1 MSKTF
6 NNKSSVIIF
15 LILFIIKMCLCE
27 EDKCI
32 TSTSPKYE
40 EYFMEHEVTQKE
52 AKIVFDQVK
61 DELLN
66 CKYIFLI
73 KKINYFTFFFS
84 ENICFAKIIKRG
96 MIFKW

>member
-6 NNKSSVIIF
+6 INQSTVIII
-15 LILFIIKMCLCE
+15 LIFIIKMCLCE

-40 EYFMEHEVTQKE
+40 EFFMEHEVTQKE
-52 AKIVFDQVK
+52 AKIVFDKIK

-66 CKYIFLI
+66 CKY
-73 KKINYFTFFFS
+73 FFF
-84 ENICFAKIIKRG
+84 
-96 MIFKW
+96 IFN

>member
-6 NNKSSVIIF
+6 INQSTVIIF
-15 LILFIIKMCLCE
+15 LIFIIKMCLCE

-40 EYFMEHEVTQKE
+40 EFFMEHEVTQKE
-52 AKIVFDQVK
+52 AKIVFDKIK

-66 CKYIFLI
+66 CKY
-73 KKINYFTFFFS
+73 FFS
-84 ENICFAKIIKRG
+84 
-96 MIFKW
+96 

>member
-6 NNKSSVIIF
+6 INQSTVIIF
-15 LILFIIKMCLCE
+15 LIFIIKMCLCE

-40 EYFMEHEVTQKE
+40 EFFMEHEVTQKE
-52 AKIVFDQVK
+52 AKIVFDKIK

-66 CKYIFLI
+66 CKYFFLI
-73 KKINYFTFFFS
+73 KKN
-84 ENICFAKIIKRG
+84 
-96 MIFKW
+96 